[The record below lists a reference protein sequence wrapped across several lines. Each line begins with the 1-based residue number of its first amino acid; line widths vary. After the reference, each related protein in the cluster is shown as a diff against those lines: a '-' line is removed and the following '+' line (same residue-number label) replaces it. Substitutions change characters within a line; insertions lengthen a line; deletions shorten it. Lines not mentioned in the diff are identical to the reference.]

1 MTLSHPAVFL
11 DRDGVLNHIVERAGQ
26 PASPRTLE
34 ELRLVADLDAV
45 NRLAEAGRL
54 VFITTN
60 QPDIARGHAS
70 TDLMDRILDR
80 IRSRVHIDDA
90 RICAHEDADAC
101 ACRKPKP
108 GMLLDLAR
116 HWHVDL
122 ARSWMIGDM
131 WRDVE
136 AARAAGCRSVLIRR
150 DYNRG
155 AAADLEAATLT
166 EAVAWVLRPEEGRSN
181 GPTGQ

>member
-1 MTLSHPAVFL
+1 MTPARPAVFL
-11 DRDGVLNHIVERAGQ
+11 DRDGVLNDVVERDGQ
-26 PASPRTLE
+26 PASPRTMG
-34 ELRLVADLDAV
+34 ELRLAADLAAV
-45 NRLAEAGRL
+45 NRFAEAGRL
-54 VFITTN
+54 VFIVTN
-60 QPDIARGHAS
+60 QPDIARGHVS
-70 TDLMDRILDR
+70 TELAGQIADR
-80 IRSRVHIDDA
+80 IRSRVHIDDT
-90 RICAHEDADAC
+90 RVCAHDDEDAC

-150 DYNRG
+150 PYNRR
-155 AAADLEAATLT
+155 AAADLEADTLA
-166 EAVAWVLRPEEGRSN
+166 EAVALVLVHG
-181 GPTGQ
+181 GGAQ

>member
-1 MTLSHPAVFL
+1 MTPTRPAVFL
-11 DRDGVLNHIVERAGQ
+11 DRDGVLNHVVVRDGL
-26 PASPRTLE
+26 PGSPRTID
-34 ELRLVADLDAV
+34 ELRLVEDLDAV

-60 QPDIARGHAS
+60 QPDLARGHVS
-70 TDLMDRILDR
+70 TDLMEQMLDR
-80 IRSRVHIDDA
+80 IRTRVHIDDT
-90 RICAHEDADAC
+90 RVCAHEDADAC
-101 ACRKPKP
+101 ACRKPRP

-131 WRDVE
+131 WRDVD

-155 AAADLEAATLT
+155 TAADVEATSLSEAIAEVLE
-166 EAVAWVLRPEEGRSN
+166 N
-181 GPTGQ
+181 GGGAK